1 MIIAEIYAP
10 SVDKTYEFKLNE
22 DVAVSVVID
31 EITAV
36 ICQKEQC
43 SVRGDKSVF
52 LLFSCD
58 SRQILSLNL
67 SLYENGI
74 QSGCRLMLV

>member
-1 MIIAEIYAP
+1 MIIAEIYVP

-43 SVRGDKSVF
+43 SVRGDKFGF
-52 LLFSCD
+52 LLFSSD
-58 SRQILSLNL
+58 SGKILSLNL

-74 QSGCRLMLV
+74 RSGSGLMLV